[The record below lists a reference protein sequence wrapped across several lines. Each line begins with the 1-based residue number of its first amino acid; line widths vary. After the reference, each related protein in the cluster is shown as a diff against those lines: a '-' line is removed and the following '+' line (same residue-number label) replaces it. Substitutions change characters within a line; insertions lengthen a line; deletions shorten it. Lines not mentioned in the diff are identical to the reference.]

1 MADKAINPVNAVN
14 PTTATQPVGAIN
26 NPAPSE
32 FCVKCG
38 RRLEKDEIALT
49 KKLINRG
56 AENFWCLGCL
66 ARHFE
71 VSEEV
76 LKAKIIEF
84 REMGCTLF
92 E

>member
-1 MADKAINPVNAVN
+1 MADKAINPVN
-14 PTTATQPVGAIN
+14 PTTATKPVDAIN

-56 AENFWCLGCL
+56 AESFWCLSCL